1 MGVTNYKG
9 YYLFTKGDD
18 PPSKN
23 IKKRPKR
30 IVLTVDGS
38 KIQRSPVEVGSLS
51 IIYTSQVVQDSFQ
64 HNRISVIVC
73 QVAVKILDYSIPY
86 CL

>member
-1 MGVTNYKG
+1 MGVTNYRG

-38 KIQRSPVEVGSLS
+38 KIQRSPVKVGSLS
-51 IIYTSQVVQDSFQ
+51 YYLYVPGGAGFLP
-64 HNRISVIVC
+64 
-73 QVAVKILDYSIPY
+73 A
-86 CL
+86 